1 MTRTIR
7 FAACL
12 PLLLVLPLLAGC
24 GSKGPELGKVSGTVH
39 LNKKPLANAL
49 VVFQPEKGGSP
60 STARTDEE
68 GYYELMFTA
77 DRAGAM
83 LGKHKVTV
91 STYRQESQPNGT
103 TKEFPETVPA
113 QYTNQLKT
121 PVVKEVSSG
130 SNKIDIEL

>member
-12 PLLLVLPLLAGC
+12 PCLLALPLLAGC
-24 GSKGPELGKVSGTVH
+24 GSKGPELGEVSGTVN
-39 LNKKPLANAL
+39 LNTRPLANAL
-49 VVFQPEKGGSP
+49 IVFQPEKGGSP

-68 GYYELMFTA
+68 GYYDLMFTA

-91 STYRQESQPNGT
+91 STYRQEPQPNGT
-103 TKEFPETVPA
+103 TKELPETVPA
-113 QYTNQLKT
+113 RYTNQLKT
-121 PVVKEVSSG
+121 PLVKEVSSG
-130 SNKIDIEL
+130 SNKINIDL